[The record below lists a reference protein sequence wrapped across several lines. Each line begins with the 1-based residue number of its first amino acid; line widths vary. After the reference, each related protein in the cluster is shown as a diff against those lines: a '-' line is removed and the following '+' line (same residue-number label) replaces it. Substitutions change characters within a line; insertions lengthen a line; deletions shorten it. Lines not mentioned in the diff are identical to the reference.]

1 METRLVKTRA
11 IIMAGG
17 EGSRL
22 GILTAKR
29 TKPAVPFAGKY
40 RIIDFTLSNCVNS
53 GIFDVMILA
62 QYRPHSL
69 IEHIG
74 AGGPWDLNRDFTG
87 GARILTPYKARGS
100 SDWYLG
106 TADAVQQNF
115 LFIKQNYPD
124 LVLILSGDHI
134 YNMNYAEMVAFHRL
148 HEADVTIASIRV
160 PLAEAS
166 RFGILGVDAELR
178 VNSFVE
184 KPAQPPSDLANMGVY
199 LFNLHVLDKMLWE
212 DHLDSNST
220 HDFGKDILPRMV
232 QGGRRIFAF
241 PFSGYWV
248 DVGTIP
254 SYWQAHM
261 DLLTD
266 PPPIDLNNRRWII
279 HTRTEERPPV
289 RIART
294 ASIVDCMVADGCV
307 ISAGAHIERSVL
319 SPGVSVL
326 PGAIIRE
333 SVILTDSIIGPG
345 ANVEHSILDKKVKI
359 GEQAH
364 IGGIIPA
371 QPAIT
376 TIGKHAEIPAGMT
389 IEPGAIIGPDVYP
402 DDFSTN
408 LVRGDDYIQ
417 TKRLPYEL

>member
-1 METRLVKTRA
+1 MDQLEDN
-11 IIMAGG
+11 
-17 EGSRL
+17 
-22 GILTAKR
+22 
-29 TKPAVPFAGKY
+29 PPF
-40 RIIDFTLSNCVNS
+40 
-53 GIFDVMILA
+53 
-62 QYRPHSL
+62 
-69 IEHIG
+69 
-74 AGGPWDLNRDFTG
+74 DLNDR
-87 GARILTPYKARGS
+87 S
-100 SDWYLG
+100 
-106 TADAVQQNF
+106 
-115 LFIKQNYPD
+115 
-124 LVLILSGDHI
+124 
-134 YNMNYAEMVAFHRL
+134 
-148 HEADVTIASIRV
+148 
-160 PLAEAS
+160 
-166 RFGILGVDAELR
+166 
-178 VNSFVE
+178 
-184 KPAQPPSDLANMGVY
+184 
-199 LFNLHVLDKMLWE
+199 
-212 DHLDSNST
+212 
-220 HDFGKDILPRMV
+220 
-232 QGGRRIFAF
+232 
-241 PFSGYWV
+241 
-248 DVGTIP
+248 
-254 SYWQAHM
+254 
-261 DLLTD
+261 
-266 PPPIDLNNRRWII
+266 WII

-345 ANVEHSILDKKVKI
+345 AIVEHSILDKKVKI